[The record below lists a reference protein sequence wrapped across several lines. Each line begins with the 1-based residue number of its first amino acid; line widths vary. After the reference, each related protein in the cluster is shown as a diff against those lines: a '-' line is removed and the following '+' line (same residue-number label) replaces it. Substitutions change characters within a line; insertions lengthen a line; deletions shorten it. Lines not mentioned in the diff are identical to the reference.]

1 MHFPNWLQCFQ
12 KLAKASAVNLDSFLN
27 TLTLLLGAVTQ
38 GWVWQNMKTERE
50 RADGGRSE
58 ARIRR
63 RIEWWLTG
71 RDEEIFSPFCISPCQ
86 SPSHSIIY
94 NFLRGTLHSYIITIL
109 QMANSQ
115 LRKLGILVL
124 SQASEVCQGQDMNQV
139 WWILQPL
146 GFPATCVAQVQ
157 LIWNITALAIPL
169 FHCLVE
175 VKKKKE
181 NK

>member
-38 GWVWQNMKTERE
+38 GWVWQDMKTERE

-94 NFLRGTLHSYIITIL
+94 NFLRGTLHSYHYYHFTDGKLTAQKIRHPCPKSSIWSVPGPGYEPSLMNSAASGVPSNLCGSSTINL
-109 QMANSQ
+109 KYNCSSHSS
-115 LRKLGILVL
+115 LPL
-124 SQASEVCQGQDMNQV
+124 SGRS
-139 WWILQPL
+139 
-146 GFPATCVAQVQ
+146 
-157 LIWNITALAIPL
+157 
-169 FHCLVE
+169 
-175 VKKKKE
+175 
-181 NK
+181 